1 MTYRHVVWDMGG
13 TLVDTYP
20 AIDALF
26 AAEVSKA
33 GGTITV
39 AEVAALTRV
48 ATSHAMAELAARF
61 PVTVQGLTDA
71 YAELKDHWRTTPPP
85 VMDGAREVI
94 AAVGDAG
101 GLNII
106 VTHRDRPS
114 AEDLL
119 QATGLQVDDL
129 ICAPDGHP
137 RKPDPQMY
145 QLALSRH
152 GLPAAEVLAIGDREI
167 DAAGAK
173 AAGMTTVLLQTPGI
187 ATSADTV
194 SDYQVERLVHV
205 LDLVRNA

>member
-26 AAEVSKA
+26 AAEVTNA
-33 GGTITV
+33 GGSITV

-48 ATSHAMAELAARF
+48 ATSHAMAELEARF
-61 PVTVQGLTDA
+61 PVTAEGLTEA
-71 YAELKDHWRTTPPP
+71 YAELKTQWRTTPPP
-85 VMDGAREVI
+85 VMDGARELM
-94 AAVGDAG
+94 AAVRESG

-119 QATGLQVDDL
+119 QATGLHADDL
-129 ICAPDGHP
+129 ICAPDGYR
-137 RKPDPQMY
+137 RKPDSQMY
-145 QLALSRH
+145 ELALARH
-152 GLPAAEVLAIGDREI
+152 RLAASDVLAVGDREI

-173 AAGMTTVLLQTPGI
+173 AAGMATVLLRTPGI
-187 ATSADTV
+187 TTGADTV

-205 LDLVRNA
+205 LDLIRAA